1 MALSGEVCRLK
12 VSESALSLQMSA
24 AHTWCDAAIKTIGSL
39 KIVVGDLENKL
50 EKMSKG
56 AVHDSSA
63 EPLSIKLHGEVSKL
77 QNTIFAYKEEVL
89 KYRQALSAK
98 DLELWDAQTL
108 QTEAENNVL
117 AVSDTSRA
125 ALQRL
130 REDMAAAHALEI
142 QKLEDEVKSSR
153 SEATEAVHAVRS
165 AADLEMNRADQEAE
179 AAMELLR
186 AQASQEIESM
196 KQQVPEPLY
205 LENLQASL
213 RHAETECARLKSD
226 NDRLQLVVED
236 QEEELLDLHGQYEIQ
251 SETLQEIEMLLQRL
265 EAKAESTSTQG
276 GARRVSSQQ
285 HNIAALSRQLVQ
297 AKLS

>member
-1 MALSGEVCRLK
+1 M
-12 VSESALSLQMSA
+12 
-24 AHTWCDAAIKTIGSL
+24 
-39 KIVVGDLENKL
+39 
-50 EKMSKG
+50 
-56 AVHDSSA
+56 
-63 EPLSIKLHGEVSKL
+63 
-77 QNTIFAYKEEVL
+77 
-89 KYRQALSAK
+89 
-98 DLELWDAQTL
+98 
-108 QTEAENNVL
+108 
-117 AVSDTSRA
+117 
-125 ALQRL
+125 
-130 REDMAAAHALEI
+130 
-142 QKLEDEVKSSR
+142 
-153 SEATEAVHAVRS
+153 RS

-213 RHAETECARLKSD
+213 RHAETECTRLKSD

-285 HNIAALSRQLVQ
+285 HNIAALSSSSR
-297 AKLS
+297 LS